1 MIALSQSTPPYCHR
15 SLYPNIERAQECVTV
30 AIVVVTGAFVAGAS
44 CLFLYEIDAGKFNLR
59 PLSCGAWD
67 LHVRVQIPL
76 LLRHKKLCKKH
87 SEFSYHH
94 GSFAMP
100 LKLRQWRIGDDPA
113 TKRPCSIR
121 GETMA
126 LQRHGYW
133 VAP

>member
-44 CLFLYEIDAGKFNLR
+44 RLFLYEIDAAKFNLR

-76 LLRHKKLCKKH
+76 LLRHKKLCKKTFRILLP
-87 SEFSYHH
+87 S
-94 GSFAMP
+94 
-100 LKLRQWRIGDDPA
+100 RQLCDA
-113 TKRPCSIR
+113 FKTA
-121 GETMA
+121 TMA
-126 LQRHGYW
+126 HRG
-133 VAP
+133 